1 MVSVGQIP
9 RLLMISSDLL
19 KIAEFWV
26 LNSLILSGSKP
37 TKRLSSNTWDATKMT
52 KLDWFQTFSEKL
64 PQIMIAGV
72 WPLKDISTL
81 LPYNTEE
88 SAGEG
93 TNLITKS
100 LARRQIKETVLLSE
114 DIRATRSIKLSE

>member
-37 TKRLSSNTWDATKMT
+37 TKRLNSNTWDATKMT

-72 WPLKDISTL
+72 
-81 LPYNTEE
+81 
-88 SAGEG
+88 
-93 TNLITKS
+93 
-100 LARRQIKETVLLSE
+100 
-114 DIRATRSIKLSE
+114 

>member
-1 MVSVGQIP
+1 
-9 RLLMISSDLL
+9 
-19 KIAEFWV
+19 
-26 LNSLILSGSKP
+26 
-37 TKRLSSNTWDATKMT
+37 MT

-72 WPLKDISTL
+72 WPLMDNSTL

-100 LARRQIKETVLLSE
+100 LARRQIQETVLLSE